1 MLLWTKKWPD
11 RAGWYWSKFYPHNS
25 PGMCVRII
33 HIARNKHGRLMAGS
47 VPLEELQCFGERRWA
62 GPLYPPAPSANE
74 PEEPDAPEEEKDEE
88 FDG

>member
-1 MLLWTKKWPD
+1 MLLWTKKWPEK
-11 RAGWYWSKFYPHNS
+11 AGWYWSKFYPYNS

-74 PEEPDAPEEEKDEE
+74 SETPEKNEDEDI
-88 FDG
+88 DG